1 MYDKEYFMLPKPQN
15 GRTNIGT
22 VSLDASEL
30 KFGADGSLALHLSS
44 EPPTDADANANWLPA
59 PADQFALIIR
69 AYVPTQPILD
79 GTYKFPNIERA
90 TGR

>member
-1 MYDKEYFMLPKPQN
+1 MLPKPAN

-30 KFGADGSLALHLSS
+30 KFAADGSLTLHLSS
-44 EPPTDADANANWLPA
+44 EPPANADAKANWLPA

-69 AYVPTQPILD
+69 AYVPTQAVLD
-79 GTYKFPNIERA
+79 NTYKLPNVEKK
-90 TGR
+90 